1 MKFQVNDKHGYT
13 LAEGRIERNRVESLA
28 TVARI
33 EQRIAIERLIRVSNL
48 PPRPMAIPTQPAEFL
63 HARTHDLYA
72 PMATRRPA
80 PALTIAA
87 IWIGVAVA
95 GLLVAGG
102 VL

>member
-1 MKFQVNDKHGYT
+1 MKFQVNDRNGYT
-13 LAEGRIERNRVESLA
+13 LAEGRLHKNRVQAMA

-33 EQRIAIERLIRVSNL
+33 EQRLEVERLVRASSL
-48 PPRPMAIPTQPAEFL
+48 RRPMARPTQPAEFL

-80 PALTIAA
+80 PSLTIAA
-87 IWIGVAVA
+87 IWIAAAAA
-95 GLLVAGG
+95 GLLLAGG